1 MAITNMCTFAGHTHA
16 VIDQRFSRISVRLRQ
31 QDAFTPPDLSNV
43 LVDLFKGSEDAG
55 SEFILLP
62 GWDGLEKTESCA
74 SGPGDF
80 KHVFDPDIPASHLQ
94 KFSGFGTS
102 RGSGRR

>member
-1 MAITNMCTFAGHTHA
+1 MCTFAGHTHA

-74 SGPGDF
+74 SGPEDF

-94 KFSGFGTS
+94 KFGTS